1 MSGKQRIVLLLTA
14 ISMIIATLFPPYQL
28 QTPKEVTLN
37 LGYGFLFDPPMYS
50 KTVAGSVNVGL
61 LIAEILVI
69 FLVGGMVAIMLKE
82 GKDLQF

>member
-1 MSGKQRIVLLLTA
+1 
-14 ISMIIATLFPPYQL
+14 
-28 QTPKEVTLN
+28 
-37 LGYGFLFDPPMYS
+37 MYS